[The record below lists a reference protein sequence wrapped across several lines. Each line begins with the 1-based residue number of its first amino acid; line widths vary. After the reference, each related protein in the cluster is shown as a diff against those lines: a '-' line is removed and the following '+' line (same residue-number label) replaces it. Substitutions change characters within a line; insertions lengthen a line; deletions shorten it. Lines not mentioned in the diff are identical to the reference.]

1 MSMMMPPEMGP
12 PMGTPPPVAEPEAED
27 FGARVRAIIAEVR
40 ALAEEG
46 GVTEA
51 ERLQVEQITT
61 LVQKLAAGREKEDQ
75 ALVGGG
81 PATNA
86 LARAYG
92 S

>member
-1 MSMMMPPEMGP
+1 MPDGSMMAGP
-12 PMGTPPPVAEPEAED
+12 PMGVGAGPPAGNTPPFTD
-27 FGARVRAIIAEVR
+27 RVRAIIEQVR

-46 GVTEA
+46 GVTEQ
-51 ERLQVEQITT
+51 ERLQVEKITT
-61 LVQKLAAGREKEDQ
+61 LVQQLAAGREKEDQ